1 MELSFAQQT
10 AAFGWSILLGA
21 GLALFYGVLKFLRVL
36 FSFGKAA
43 VIVADAVFML
53 VWALAVFY
61 FSLAFLSGYI
71 RLYVF
76 FGSFTGFAVYR
87 LFPGRLLGG
96 IYCTLIRSLKAIFN
110 KICIKVKI
118 FAKYLLKIAGKLLY
132 NIRRKKA

>member
-10 AAFGWSILLGA
+10 AAFGWSILLGI

-36 FSFGKAA
+36 FAFGKAA
-43 VIVADAVFML
+43 VIVVDVIFML
-53 VWALAVFY
+53 VWALAAFY

-76 FGSFTGFAVYR
+76 FGSFIGFAAYR
-87 LFPGRLLGG
+87 LFPGRLLGR
-96 IYCTLIRSLKAIFN
+96 IYCTLIGALKAIFH
-110 KICIKVKI
+110 KICIKVKL

-132 NIRRKKA
+132 NKNSKAS

>member
-10 AAFGWSILLGA
+10 AAFGWSVLLGI

-43 VIVADAVFML
+43 VIVADVVFML

-61 FSLAFLSGYI
+61 FSLAFLSGFI

-76 FGSFTGFAVYR
+76 FGSFAGFAAYR
-87 LFPGRLLGG
+87 LFPGRLLGR
-96 IYCTLIRSLKAIFN
+96 IYCTLIRALKAIFH
-110 KICIKVKI
+110 KICIKVK
-118 FAKYLLKIAGKLLY
+118 L
-132 NIRRKKA
+132 